1 MEPLIKIEH
10 VQFSYPSEEENR
22 KPVEVLKD
30 ISLEFQ
36 HGELVAVLGH
46 NGSGK
51 STLAKLM
58 NAVLLPTE
66 GKVTVSGIDTKE
78 EEKRLDKFHELTEHK
93 FDDEEIYRLMIKYK
107 DDDDAILNELKEQLK
122 EEKRGEGAW
131 EEVGKRNYIFYNYF
145 IN

>member
-1 MEPLIKIEH
+1 MKKTT
-10 VQFSYPSEEENR
+10 
-22 KPVEVLKD
+22 KPKKVIPK
-30 ISLEFQ
+30 
-36 HGELVAVLGH
+36 
-46 NGSGK
+46 
-51 STLAKLM
+51 AKEK
-58 NAVLLPTE
+58 PET
-66 GKVTVSGIDTKE
+66 DDFYTKE